1 MAEQKKPKRIVNTK
15 IFPMAALSHTMQAI
29 GRVDDGT
36 VVDLDAAVADPLG
49 STCPCANPDPL
60 IRLMFEVETLVAVE

>member
-1 MAEQKKPKRIVNTK
+1 VAEQKKPKRIINTK
-15 IFPMAALSHTMQAI
+15 IFPMAALPHTMQAM

-36 VVDLDAAVADPLG
+36 VVDRDPAAADPLG
-49 STCPCANPDPL
+49 STCANPDPL

>member
-1 MAEQKKPKRIVNTK
+1 VVEQKKPKRIINTK

-36 VVDLDAAVADPLG
+36 GVIDRDPAAADPLG
-49 STCPCANPDPL
+49 SSFANPDPL
-60 IRLMFEVETLVAVE
+60 IRLIFEVETLVAVE